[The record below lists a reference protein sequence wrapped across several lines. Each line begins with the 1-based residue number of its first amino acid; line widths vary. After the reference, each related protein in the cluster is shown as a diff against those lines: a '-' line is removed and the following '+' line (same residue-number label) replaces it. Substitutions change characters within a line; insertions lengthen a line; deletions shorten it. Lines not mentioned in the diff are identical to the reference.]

1 MPKISG
7 DPELLQQ
14 VFLNIILNGVQAMQG
29 GGELAIKT
37 KAELTPDYVLH
48 RMGHA
53 EDKEDLPNHPEA
65 SHEALAVYIT
75 DTGKGINV
83 ENLDKIFNPFFTTRQ
98 QGTGLGLSITQKI
111 VEQHGGGISVD
122 STPGNGTTF
131 IIYLPAAKE
140 GFPALTG

>member
-1 MPKISG
+1 
-7 DPELLQQ
+7 
-14 VFLNIILNGVQAMQG
+14 
-29 GGELAIKT
+29 
-37 KAELTPDYVLH
+37 LH

-53 EDKEDLPNHPEA
+53 EDKDDLPNNPEA

-122 STPGNGTTF
+122 SAPGKGTTF

-140 GFPALTG
+140 GISALTG